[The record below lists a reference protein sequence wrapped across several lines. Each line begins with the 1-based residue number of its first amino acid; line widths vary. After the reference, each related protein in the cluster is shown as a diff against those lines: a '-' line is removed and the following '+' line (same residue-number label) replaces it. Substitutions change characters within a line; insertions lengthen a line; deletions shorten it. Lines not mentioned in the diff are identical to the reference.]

1 MLVPLEGLRGER
13 MLLRMRRTKMLLRM
27 VNVMVGSDYGDD
39 DDNDDK
45 DIVKDGGE
53 CDGGQC

>member
-1 MLVPLEGLRGER
+1 

-39 DDNDDK
+39 DDNDDE